1 MSNQTIYQTN
11 NATVGGLSDELT
23 DQQILDEFEHFLPL
37 FIYLLYAA
45 GTNWGNSPLGPGG
58 TPTVS
63 VPTRVFID
71 PNPSVAS
78 FLLSSDLTPNTNEVH
93 APSLALYKNIFRYLC
108 ETDGNGNP
116 DFLTHSDTI
125 GKKVETNFNPAAPP
139 VFSSNGYLME
149 GAMLLALF
157 VIRIQ
162 LSTPF
167 STTTLISRYQDPNP
181 RNPSSPGPF
190 DRTNEVI
197 YKRLQKLYNDASTTG
212 SISGTNL
219 DDLLNLDIS
228 KIDHIKKLEN
238 IYIGTAAK
246 STTTYNK
253 LRSILQEAQHII
265 SDEARK
271 RAYRYL
277 RLLGWKHP
285 DPEYHLLV
293 VGEGSGTKGILNIGS
308 AGIGMFQYNYQ
319 ADEHVSGA
327 SQAEHIFTKGLNNQI
342 LSLRDK
348 SLVHLALFGVDSSDV
363 NAAGAAI
370 FERSLG
376 GNVSR
381 YAVKTNST
389 AFNKL
394 ERKGTLNYTSDLDA
408 PYSVIAGSA
417 TYNWYNTTTGTIS
430 PCTNTLIGG
439 WNDTLN
445 DMTLFDPEGSFRVYL
460 RKASGSVGAEELFLI
475 VAACGG
481 ELEMNLE
488 LEDLYDEDRFELS
501 NADREALIDNNP
513 DRSNFI
519 DFMINQIVREKAEI
533 EIEELKGGFVGRTK
547 NPVPG
552 PGVSKIESNPLYQFD
567 LGDPNHDPAG
577 GSHETSASGD
587 PSHLYSFGKI
597 AFENNHSP
605 FIKNKFKISI
615 ESYCSSEWSR
625 LDRRFHFDIRNW
637 GHSLTIYGSSVAPS
651 TTGPDGL
658 NQHTI
663 FGQDPLT
670 NAKISAGQPQN
681 PTGAIDLPSY
691 NDVLTKLRSIGL
703 LEALFISTRVKYN
716 ALSCADPDLIC
727 DVLQPLLDSISL
739 STHTPTPTT
748 ITYEDYTRFKWY
760 VIETEGNW
768 LPHSNGSGGYNIAAG
783 NNPAD
788 YSTFTDM

>member
-1 MSNQTIYQTN
+1 MSSQIIYQTN
-11 NATVGGLSDELT
+11 NATVGGMSDELT
-23 DQQILDEFEHFLPL
+23 DQQILDEFNHYLPL

-45 GTNWGNSPLGPGG
+45 GTNWG
-58 TPTVS
+58 S
-63 VPTRVFID
+63 VPGTTSVPHKVFNPNIPTD
-71 PNPSVAS
+71 PS
-78 FLLSSDLTPNTNEVH
+78 FLLSGDLEPNTQKH
-93 APSLALYKNIFRYLC
+93 DPSWVLYTNMFNQLC
-108 ETDGNGNP
+108 VTDTNGNP
-116 DFLTHSDTI
+116 VFLTHGTDSTAKMVD
-125 GKKVETNFNPAAPP
+125 VNFNPAAPP
-139 VFSSNGYLME
+139 IFANKGYLME
-149 GAMLLALF
+149 GAMLFALF
-157 VIRIQ
+157 VIRFQ
-162 LSTPF
+162 LSTTF
-167 STTTLISRYQDPNP
+167 DDTLLLTRYQSPDP
-181 RNPSSPGPF
+181 RNPTPGSTF
-190 DRTNEVI
+190 DRTQEVV
-197 YKRLQKLYNDASTTG
+197 YKRLKKLYDSEHTTG
-212 SISGTNL
+212 SISLAHLNE
-219 DDLLNLDIS
+219 LLNLDQS
-228 KIDHIKKLEN
+228 KIDHIEDLEDT
-238 IYIGTAAK
+238 YIGTAPK
-246 STTTYNK
+246 SATTFNK
-253 LRSILQEAQHII
+253 LKKILEEAQHII

-277 RLLGWKHP
+277 RLLGWKEP
-285 DPEYHLLV
+285 DPEYHLMV
-293 VGEGSGTKGILNIGS
+293 VGEGSATLGILNIS
-308 AGIGMFQYNYQ
+308 KAGIGLFQYNYASTIDVTGATQ
-319 ADEHVSGA
+319 AK
-327 SQAEHIFTKGLNNQI
+327 HIFTKGINQQA

-348 SLVHLALFGVDSSDV
+348 SLVHVALFGVDSAG
-363 NAAGAAI
+363 NPGAAI
-370 FERSLG
+370 FERSKG
-376 GNVSR
+376 GNTSR
-381 YAVKTNST
+381 YGVKTNST
-389 AFNKL
+389 DFNKL
-394 ERKGTLNYTSDLDA
+394 ERMGTLSPTGDLRA
-408 PYSVIAGSA
+408 TLSVISGSFNF
-417 TYNWYNTTTGTIS
+417 NWYNNTTGTVT
-430 PCTNTLIGG
+430 PCTDSLIGG
-439 WNDTLN
+439 WDDSLN
-445 DMTLFDPEGSFRVYL
+445 DMTLFDPEGSFNIYL
-460 RKASGSVGAEELFLI
+460 RRGLGAVGAEELFLI

-501 NADREALIDNNP
+501 NADREALIDNNT

-519 DFMINQIVREKAEI
+519 DFMINQIVRGKAEI
-533 EIEELKGGFVGRTK
+533 EIVELKGGFVGRTK
-547 NPVPG
+547 SPVPS

-577 GSHETSASGD
+577 GYSETSGSGNPD
-587 PSHLYSFGKI
+587 HLYSFGKI
-597 AFENNHSP
+597 AFENNNSP
-605 FIKNKFKISI
+605 FLKNKFKISI

-637 GHSLTIYGSSVAPS
+637 GHSLTIYGSSAAPS

-670 NAKISAGQPQN
+670 HAKISAGQPQN